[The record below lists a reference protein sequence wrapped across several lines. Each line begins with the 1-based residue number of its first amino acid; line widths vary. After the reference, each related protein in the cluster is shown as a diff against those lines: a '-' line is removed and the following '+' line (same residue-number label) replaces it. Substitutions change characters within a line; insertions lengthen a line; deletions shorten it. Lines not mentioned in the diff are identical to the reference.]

1 MYTKNLFKKN
11 YIQKKN
17 LKNFNSKLNSKNFS
31 IIIKKLNKDIFEKNK
46 TINIFNKN
54 FKLNFNIND
63 LKRFDKY
70 KNIAVIGM
78 GGSILGL
85 EAIEL
90 FLIKKIKK
98 RVHFFDNIDIEK
110 VAKFKKEQNY
120 EKTLF
125 LIISKSGDTIETLSN
140 FFSLNVIKKNANN
153 IIIISEKKNNLLFEI
168 SKKYNFFYVEHKPYV
183 GGRYSV
189 LSEVGILPSILMGLN
204 ITELRQNLEKYF
216 KKKEKLFLKDSVL
229 KMSNLL
235 INKKYKN
242 IILLNYAPELEKF
255 LYWYQQLIAESL
267 GKNTKGFLP
276 VVSSAPKD
284 HHSLLQLYLDGPKDK
299 LFYIFS
305 SKMNEKIKIN
315 AINFSRKKNFLNKKT
330 LSKIKYAQK
339 NSLIFTLKRNKIPF
353 REFEIKKRDE
363 ATIGELFGYFIT
375 ETILIGMMSKINP
388 FDQPAVEDVKEITR
402 KFLK

>member
-1 MYTKNLFKKN
+1 MHTKNIFKKN
-11 YIQKKN
+11 HIQKNN
-17 LKNFNSKLNSKNFS
+17 LINFHSKLASKNFLK
-31 IIIKKLNKDIFEKNK
+31 IIKRLNKDIFKDNK
-46 TINIFNKN
+46 TINILDKN
-54 FKLNFNIND
+54 FKFNFKVKD

-90 FLIKKIKK
+90 FLKKKIKK
-98 RVHFFDNIDIEK
+98 KIHFFDNIDIEK
-110 VAKFKKEQNY
+110 IIKFKKEQNFK
-120 EKTLF
+120 KTLF

-140 FFSLNVIKKNANN
+140 FFSLNVIKKNAKN
-153 IIIISEKKNNLLFEI
+153 IIIISERKNNSLFEI
-168 SKKYNFFYVEHKPYV
+168 SKKYNLFYVEHKSYV

-189 LSEVGILPSILMGLN
+189 LSEVGILPSILMGIKIN
-204 ITELRQNLEKYF
+204 SLRQNLERYF
-216 KKKEKLFLKDSVL
+216 KKKEKVFLKDSVL

-235 INKKYKN
+235 NNKKYKN

-255 LYWYQQLIAESL
+255 LYWYQQLVAESL

-276 VVSSAPKD
+276 IVSSAPKD

-305 SKMNEKIKIN
+305 SKINEKIKIN
-315 AINFSRKKNFLNKKT
+315 AINFPKKTNFLNKKT
-330 LSKIKYAQK
+330 LSKIKNAQK
-339 NSLIFTLKRNKIPF
+339 NSLIFTLKKYKIPF

-375 ETILIGMMSKINP
+375 ETILIGMTSKINP
-388 FDQPAVEDVKEITR
+388 FDQPAVEEVKVITR

>member
-1 MYTKNLFKKN
+1 
-11 YIQKKN
+11 
-17 LKNFNSKLNSKNFS
+17 
-31 IIIKKLNKDIFEKNK
+31 
-46 TINIFNKN
+46 
-54 FKLNFNIND
+54 
-63 LKRFDKY
+63 
-70 KNIAVIGM
+70 
-78 GGSILGL
+78 
-85 EAIEL
+85 
-90 FLIKKIKK
+90 
-98 RVHFFDNIDIEK
+98 
-110 VAKFKKEQNY
+110 
-120 EKTLF
+120 
-125 LIISKSGDTIETLSN
+125 
-140 FFSLNVIKKNANN
+140 
-153 IIIISEKKNNLLFEI
+153 
-168 SKKYNFFYVEHKPYV
+168 
-183 GGRYSV
+183 
-189 LSEVGILPSILMGLN
+189 MGLN

-388 FDQPAVEDVKEITR
+388 FDQPAVEEVKEITR

>member
-1 MYTKNLFKKN
+1 MYTKNLIKKN

-31 IIIKKLNKDIFEKNK
+31 KIIKKLNKDILEKNK

-98 RVHFFDNIDIEK
+98 KVHFFDNIDIEK

-140 FFSLNVIKKNANN
+140 FFSLNVIKKNAKN
-153 IIIISEKKNNLLFEI
+153 IIIISEKKNNSLFEI

-235 INKKYKN
+235 INKRYKN

-315 AINFSRKKNFLNKKT
+315 AINFSRKMNFLNKKT

-339 NSLIFTLKRNKIPF
+339 NSLIFTLKKNKIPF

-388 FDQPAVEDVKEITR
+388 FDQPAVEEVKVITR

>member
-1 MYTKNLFKKN
+1 MYTKNLIKKN

-31 IIIKKLNKDIFEKNK
+31 KIIKKLNKDILEKNK

-98 RVHFFDNIDIEK
+98 KVHFFDNIDIEK

-140 FFSLNVIKKNANN
+140 FFSLNVIKKNAKN
-153 IIIISEKKNNLLFEI
+153 IIIISEKKNNSLFEI

-235 INKKYKN
+235 INKRYKN
-242 IILLNYAPELEKF
+242 IIQLNYAPELEKF

-339 NSLIFTLKRNKIPF
+339 NSLIFTLKKNKIPF

-388 FDQPAVEDVKEITR
+388 FDQPAVEEVKVITR

>member
-1 MYTKNLFKKN
+1 M
-11 YIQKKN
+11 
-17 LKNFNSKLNSKNFS
+17 
-31 IIIKKLNKDIFEKNK
+31 
-46 TINIFNKN
+46 
-54 FKLNFNIND
+54 NFNIND

-98 RVHFFDNIDIEK
+98 KVHFFDNIDIEK

-140 FFSLNVIKKNANN
+140 FFSLNVIKKNAKN
-153 IIIISEKKNNLLFEI
+153 IIIISEKKNNSLFEI

-235 INKKYKN
+235 INKRYKN

-315 AINFSRKKNFLNKKT
+315 AINFSRKMNFLNKKT

-339 NSLIFTLKRNKIPF
+339 NSLIFTLKKNKIPF

-388 FDQPAVEDVKEITR
+388 FDQPAVEEVKVITR

>member
-1 MYTKNLFKKN
+1 MYTKNLIKKN

-31 IIIKKLNKDIFEKNK
+31 KIIKKLNKDILEKNK

-98 RVHFFDNIDIEK
+98 KVHFFDNIDIEK

-140 FFSLNVIKKNANN
+140 FFSLNVIKKNAKN
-153 IIIISEKKNNLLFEI
+153 IIIISEKKNNSLFEI
-168 SKKYNFFYVEHKPYV
+168 SKKYNFFYVEHRPYV

-235 INKKYKN
+235 INKRYKN

-315 AINFSRKKNFLNKKT
+315 AINFSRKMNFLNKKT

-339 NSLIFTLKRNKIPF
+339 NSLIFTLKKNKIPF

-388 FDQPAVEDVKEITR
+388 FDQPAVEEVKVITR